1 MTFYELI
8 NDFLCYPS
16 VIELN
21 HFMLLVS
28 LCTSWKGGIEN
39 PLVQNGFNG
48 VAEKTCLHNLLVQ
61 AASFI
66 FLENFAY
73 VLKEK

>member
-1 MTFYELI
+1 
-8 NDFLCYPS
+8 
-16 VIELN
+16 
-21 HFMLLVS
+21 MLLVS